1 MVFFPANVRRQVA
14 FSSGVTLFR
23 WIDLPDKLT
32 ARLGAVGETSRGF
45 VPLSGAHRG
54 DRTSRRLVRYK

>member
-1 MVFFPANVRRQVA
+1 VA

-45 VPLSGAHRG
+45 VPLSSAHRG